1 MTAVRYER
9 ELCKDAETLGFHCE
23 RVAGSGRGRRSVCDV
38 VLIKDGKGYLVEV
51 KSTRDT
57 TFYVS
62 DKPDTKRR
70 LRDLIRVSKQ
80 CGATPI
86 LAVRFK
92 HRGKR
97 RTWVIKELTE
107 KLTKVNSE
115 EKTLF

>member
-1 MTAVRYER
+1 MTAVIYER
-9 ELCKDAETLGFHCE
+9 ELSKYARTFGFHGE
-23 RVAGSGRGRRSVCDV
+23 RVAGSGRGRKSVCDV
-38 VLIKDGKGYLVEV
+38 VLLKDGHAYLVEV
-51 KSTRDT
+51 KSTRDN

-62 DKPDTKRR
+62 NNPKTKPR
-70 LRDLIRVSKQ
+70 LQKLIKVSEK

-97 RTWVIKELTE
+97 KTWVIKELRE